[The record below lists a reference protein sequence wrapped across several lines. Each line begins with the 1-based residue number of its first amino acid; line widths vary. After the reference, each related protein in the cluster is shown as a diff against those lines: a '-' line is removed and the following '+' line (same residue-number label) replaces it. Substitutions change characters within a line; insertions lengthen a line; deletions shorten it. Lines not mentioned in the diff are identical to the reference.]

1 MDPSHALPCMQC
13 HRGNPQ
19 ADDQDK
25 AHEGLIKDPG
35 ALGTVDRTCG
45 KCHPEE
51 ARRVKRSSMALAPRM
66 INHTRFA
73 FGGQKS
79 PAPRHSTVAL
89 ESLAQVPHPFDSSN
103 LGDDLLRRS
112 CLRCHIHTKGSTRWG
127 EHRGL
132 GCSACHSPFPN
143 SEDGKP
149 RPHAIVRSTGMT
161 ACLKCHNSNHVG
173 AAYVGLF
180 EKDLDRGFRT
190 PFVDG
195 KQPPRMYGAEHHRLA
210 ADIHFRAGMTC
221 MDCHTL
227 DEIHGTGDLPASPYP
242 AVTVTCEGCHVRGD
256 HPAVMKEQDGTF
268 VLIRG
273 ADRRIPLWKADS
285 VPHSVQ
291 AHRDRL
297 RCSACHALW
306 SFQDYGL
313 HLMLEERADYWKW
326 ATNAAQND
334 PQVQQILEQNVGTFV
349 DPIPPQTGSK
359 PAKPM
364 EEWTLPRTT
373 DWLSGESRS
382 GAWFRG
388 YTTRRWERPPLGM
401 DHKGKIAVMRPMYQY
416 VVSHVDAQDNLLLDR
431 DIPTMGSG
439 KRALVWN
446 PYTPHNTAKIGRQC
460 HECHGD
466 PKAVGLGEG
475 FTSQKKPGFKPVW
488 LPEEKIP
495 GKQFRWDALVDEQ
508 GNPFQN
514 STHPS
519 AGPLDAATV
528 KKLLNPSDAHRALW
542 YKYLK
547 RDKTDP

>member
-1 MDPSHALPCMQC
+1 
-13 HRGNPQ
+13 
-19 ADDQDK
+19 
-25 AHEGLIKDPG
+25 
-35 ALGTVDRTCG
+35 
-45 KCHPEE
+45 
-51 ARRVKRSSMALAPRM
+51 
-66 INHTRFA
+66 
-73 FGGQKS
+73 
-79 PAPRHSTVAL
+79 
-89 ESLAQVPHPFDSSN
+89 
-103 LGDDLLRRS
+103 
-112 CLRCHIHTKGSTRWG
+112 
-127 EHRGL
+127 
-132 GCSACHSPFPN
+132 
-143 SEDGKP
+143 
-149 RPHAIVRSTGMT
+149 MT

-173 AAYVGLF
+173 ADYVGLF
-180 EKDLDRGFRT
+180 EKDFDRGFRT

-195 KQPPRMYGAEHHRLA
+195 KQPPRIYGAEHHRLA
-210 ADIHFRAGMTC
+210 PDIHFRAGMTC

-242 AVTVTCEGCHVRGD
+242 AISITCESCHVRGD
-256 HPAVMKEQDGTF
+256 HPAVMKQPDGTF

-273 ADRRIPLWKADS
+273 ADRRIPRWKADS
-285 VPHSVQ
+285 MPHSVQ
-291 AHRDRL
+291 AHRDRV

-334 PQVQQILEQNVGTFV
+334 PQVQAILEKNVGTFV

-364 EEWTLPRTT
+364 EKWTLPRTT
-373 DWLSGESRS
+373 DWLSGESRP

-401 DHKGKIAVMRPMYQY
+401 DHKGRISVMRPMYQY

-431 DIPTMGSG
+431 EIPTMGSG
-439 KRALVWN
+439 KPALVWN
-446 PYTPHNTAKIGRQC
+446 PYTPHTIAKIGRQC

-475 FTSQKKPGFKPVW
+475 FTSQKKPGFKPIW

-508 GNPFQN
+508 GNPLQF

-528 KKLLNPSDAHRALW
+528 RKLLNPSNEHRARW